1 MDARPHTD
9 LKEQTVFSKDLVD
22 KCYKAQS
29 KNSKKNK
36 NAKNCDEKSYEW
48 PPLGD
53 YEMLAG

>member
-1 MDARPHTD
+1 MQDPTQTSKSKLSSARTWSINVIKHNQ
-9 LKEQTVFSKDLVD
+9 KIQ
-22 KCYKAQS
+22 
-29 KNSKKNK
+29 KKNK